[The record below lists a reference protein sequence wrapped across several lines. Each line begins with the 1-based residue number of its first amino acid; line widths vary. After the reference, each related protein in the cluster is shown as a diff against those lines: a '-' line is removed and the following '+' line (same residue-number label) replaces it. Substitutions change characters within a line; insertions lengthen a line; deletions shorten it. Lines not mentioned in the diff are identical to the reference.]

1 VRKVKKARLATLCFS
16 PEDPDEVLPDEDRKK
31 SKEAAMRTRVEIEE
45 EFTKQQTFELWLI
58 FIFKFLTSLII
69 LIDDLTFL
77 LFCQYEFQMS

>member
-1 VRKVKKARLATLCFS
+1 MCFS
-16 PEDPDEVLPDEDRKK
+16 PEDPDEALPDEDRRKRN
-31 SKEAAMRTRVEIEE
+31 ETEMRTRVEIEE